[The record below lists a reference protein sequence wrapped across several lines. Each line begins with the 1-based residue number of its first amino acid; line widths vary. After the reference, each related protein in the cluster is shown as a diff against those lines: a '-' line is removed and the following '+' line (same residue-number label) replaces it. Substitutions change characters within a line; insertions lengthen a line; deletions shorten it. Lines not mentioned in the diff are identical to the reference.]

1 MSAEARKMGRS
12 LVVRLAGEL
21 DLHTA
26 IQFREVVESRLDA
39 DDSLTSLILNMSRV
53 EFVDS
58 SGLGAILGR
67 YKRISQR
74 GGQVYLVRVQPRVR
88 RIFELSG
95 LFKILSE
102 AASEE
107 EAVRQVGE
115 VAGRG
120 A

>member
-1 MSAEARKMGRS
+1 MTAEARKMGRT
-12 LVVRLAGEL
+12 LVVRLGGEL

-26 IQFREVVESRLDA
+26 QGFRDVVEGRLDA
-39 DDSLTSLILNMSRV
+39 DENLVNLILNLNRV

-74 GGQVYLVRVQPRVR
+74 GGQVYLVRVNPRVR

-95 LFKILSE
+95 LFKILAE
-102 AASEE
+102 AGTEE
-107 EAVRQVGE
+107 EAARLLGE
-115 VAGRG
+115 VSVSGS
-120 A
+120 

>member
-1 MSAEARKMGRS
+1 MTAETRKMGRC

-26 IQFREVVESRLDA
+26 AEFREAVERRLDA
-39 DDSLTSLILNMSRV
+39 DESLTNLVLNLNRV
-53 EFVDS
+53 DFVDS

-74 GGQVYLVRVQPRVR
+74 GGQVYLVRVGPRVR

-95 LFKILSE
+95 LFKILAE
-102 AASEE
+102 AGTEE
-107 EAVRQVGE
+107 EAMRLVGE
-115 VAGRG
+115 VTSSG